1 VHSTGFGV
9 VRQWTAAGRRHQ
21 LPDRFDFQV
30 VRNLRRVGCLA
41 AGALSLDDPITG
53 YISEFSA
60 SGSGGSPMRPAD
72 DRTAVKMS
80 GGLTE
85 DNSWV
90 DPFIDAGESEMLDK
104 SGTDCAAATCQDGG
118 IGFGGH
124 LLLRP
129 RIAVAAA
136 DNLISGSDAGDF
148 PDMSTEWPPHLQ
160 APVRR
165 RIGSLHNPGPVGT
178 LTTLPCMTTGV
189 AMSLL

>member
-1 VHSTGFGV
+1 M
-9 VRQWTAAGRRHQ
+9 VRQSTAAGRRHQ

-60 SGSGGSPMRPAD
+60 SGNGGRPMRPAD
-72 DRTAVKMS
+72 DRTAVEMS

-104 SGTDCAAATCQDGG
+104 SGTDCATATCQDGG

-148 PDMSTEWPPHLQ
+148 PPHVNGMAPHVQ
-160 APVRR
+160 APFRR

-178 LTTLPCMTTGV
+178 LNTLLYMTTGM
-189 AMSLL
+189 AISLV